1 MIMQV
6 TGMCWCSV
14 GVLCFNLARDD
25 STGGYEVGY
34 YDALGTYIWETWSRY
49 ICGAGVNVVF
59 AVICGDFAGVC
70 VSGGVDGVLAGVWG
84 DWPGAS
90 GLGLPAAQQWRKASL
105 LPAGRRPSHGST
117 TLSCCCSLPICS

>member
-1 MIMQV
+1 M
-6 TGMCWCSV
+6 
-14 GVLCFNLARDD
+14 
-25 STGGYEVGY
+25 GY
-34 YDALGTYIWETWSRY
+34 YDALGTYIWETWPRY
-49 ICGAGVNVVF
+49 ICGDTGVGVDIYG
-59 AVICGDFAGVC
+59 AIGDGGDFAGVG

-117 TLSCCCSLPICS
+117 TLSHCCCCSLPICS